1 MNKKEAFSKWLAE
14 HTNLAQSTVDKY
26 SGAINT
32 ISREL
37 MEQGELSGSLYQI
50 NNCVTIDKKSKMYL
64 SIPQFQ
70 DKDLRG
76 NRMYSNALKYY
87 KKYVESDEIG
97 FNHVLEDEK

>member
-1 MNKKEAFSKWLAE
+1 MNKKEAFSKWLSE

-32 ISREL
+32 ISSEL
-37 MEQGELSGSLYQI
+37 VEQGKLYGSLYQI
-50 NNCVTIDKKSKMYL
+50 NNSVTIDKKSKMYL

-87 KKYVESDEIG
+87 KKYVESDGRE
-97 FNHVLEDEK
+97 FTHVLEDGK

>member
-1 MNKKEAFSKWLAE
+1 MNKKEAFSKWLSD
-14 HTNLAQSTVDKY
+14 HTNLAQSTIDKY

-37 MEQGELSGSLYQI
+37 VDQGELSGSLYQI
-50 NNCVTIDKKSKMYL
+50 NNSVTIGKKSQIYL

-87 KKYVESDEIG
+87 KKYVESDDRG